1 MKTLKYFFIV
11 LMLTAMVMAQ
21 YFQPTKFLLEKSLS
35 DSTETINELKS
46 NSISE
51 IKLQGD
57 STVWLGTGQ
66 GLAMMQDSVSILA
79 NDILLLSDGTNKI
92 VNDGISAIGVL
103 GDNLIVAAATS
114 DGETPIGSGLYFTEN
129 SLESSIVW
137 VYHDQPQEDTE
148 EDSLEV
154 PFGGRYFT
162 MLPVTTAH
170 ANVSYDAAISDN
182 YIWIT
187 SWAGGLRRVE
197 IDSASIPNQPWTNVP
212 LPDDNDAFLMT
223 CDDTS
228 YVTNADGMEVLKD
241 YYLNPRDPLDGGN
254 HNHKA
259 FAVLAYDDIVWV
271 GTANGINRGVVD
283 LTSAGCIN
291 WEHYSFPQDGISGN
305 FVVGFARQVWMD
317 YNIIWA
323 VTINAEDTEEER
335 GLSYTINDGLSWR
348 TTLRGERIYNV
359 TSKNNLVFA
368 ASENGLWKAI
378 IDNPN
383 DEPIWALFQPAKQVS
398 PIEDSTLFDV
408 KEILT
413 NEVISVAFDDRED
426 GRSVLWL
433 GTLDGLARSSDLHG
447 SNWTIFQAEYDPTEV
462 YAYPNPFSPY
472 SHNVLNGDGYVRFH
486 TSEVVSYTIEMSIY
500 NFALGNVLRKTYD
513 RRSGT
518 ESLKWDGKDQNGK
531 LVDNGVYFINLK
543 FVEKQ
548 NFSPEDHWLKLI
560 VVK

>member
-1 MKTLKYFFIV
+1 MYKHIKPIFILILFIGVIFSQGFTLNSFS
-11 LMLTAMVMAQ
+11 
-21 YFQPTKFLLEKSLS
+21 LEKTAS
-35 DSTETINELKS
+35 DSTEGINELKS
-46 NSISE
+46 NGISE

-66 GLAMMQDSVSILA
+66 GLSMMRDLVSILA
-79 NDILLLSDGTNKI
+79 IDSLSLSDGTKKYLD
-92 VNDGISAIGVL
+92 DGISAIGVF
-103 GDNLIVAAATS
+103 GDNLIIAAATS
-114 DGETPIGSGLYFTEN
+114 DGVTPIGSGLYFTEN
-129 SLESSIVW
+129 SLEPSIIW

-154 PFGGRYFT
+154 SFGGRYFT

-170 ANVSYDAAISDN
+170 ANVSYDAAISND

-212 LPDDNDAFLMT
+212 LPNDNDEFLMT
-223 CDDTS
+223 CDEAS
-228 YVTNADGMEVLKD
+228 YVNENGKDVLKD
-241 YYLNPRDPLDGGN
+241 YYLNPNDPSNGGN

-259 FAVLAYDDIVWV
+259 FSVLAYGDTVWV
-271 GTANGINRGVVD
+271 GTANGINRG
-283 LTSAGCIN
+283 LLGQNGCID
-291 WEHYSFPQDGISGN
+291 WEHFSFPQDGISGN
-305 FVVGFARQVWMD
+305 FVVGLARQVLNSE
-317 YNIIWA
+317 NIIWA
-323 VTINAEDTEEER
+323 VTMNAEAQGEER
-335 GLSYTINDGLSWR
+335 GLSYTTNDGITWK
-348 TTLRGERIYNV
+348 TTLFGERVYNIV
-359 TSKNNLVFA
+359 AQNSLVFA
-368 ASENGLWKAI
+368 ASENGLWKAV

-383 DEPIWALFQPAKQVS
+383 DEPVWALFQPAKQVS
-398 PIEDSTLFDV
+398 PIEDSLLFDV

-426 GRSVLWL
+426 DQSVLWL
-433 GTLDGLARSSDLHG
+433 GTWDGLARSSDLHG

-462 YAYPNPFSPY
+462 YAYPNPYSPY
-472 SHNVLNGDGYVRFH
+472 SHNVLDGDGYVRFH
-486 TSEVVSYTIEMSIY
+486 TSEVVSYTIKMSIY
-500 NFALGNVLRKTYD
+500 NFALGIVFIKKYD

-543 FVEKQ
+543 FAEKQ
-548 NFSPEDHWLKLI
+548 NRSPEDHWLKLI